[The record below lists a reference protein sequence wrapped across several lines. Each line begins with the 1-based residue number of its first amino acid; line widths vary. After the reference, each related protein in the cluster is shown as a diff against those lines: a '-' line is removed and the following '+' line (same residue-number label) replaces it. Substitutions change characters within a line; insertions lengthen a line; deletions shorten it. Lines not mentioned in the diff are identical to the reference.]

1 MSENKQ
7 QATFAAIVA
16 IICFAALTDI
26 LFPFTIMLVKA
37 ILFTIGLIC
46 AFAFLGCISHSINR
60 SDNKEIHEKN
70 ETFFTLILQSGIKS
84 SIVNLLTVYRIII
97 CPVLLLL
104 LFNDSSAFK
113 WLLLS
118 AFITDALDG
127 FLAKRFKVVSKLG
140 AKLDSFADDILFIV
154 CMISLLSLYTEMITN
169 NLFVISLTFVM
180 FFIKMALLYYRHKK
194 IISGMHT
201 YFVKAAAFLQAL
213 FFIDCAFW
221 GADTVLFYI
230 AAISTIIAIAEEIVI
245 ISIHKELKQDVKGLL
260 FNNK

>member
-1 MSENKQ
+1 MSEDSK

-26 LFPFTIMLVKA
+26 LFPFTVMLVKA

-46 AFAFLGCISHSINR
+46 AFAFLGCISQIINR
-60 SDNKEIHEKN
+60 SDHKEIPEKK
-70 ETFFTLILQSGIKS
+70 ETVFTLILQSGIKC

-104 LFNDSSAFK
+104 LFNDRSSFE

-127 FLAKRFKVVSKLG
+127 FLARKFKVVSKLG
-140 AKLDSFADDILFIV
+140 AKLDSLADDLLFIV
-154 CMISLLSLYTEMITN
+154 CLISLISFHYEVITENIFIVSSVIFM
-169 NLFVISLTFVM
+169 FVLKI
-180 FFIKMALLYYRHKK
+180 ILLYLKHNK

-201 YFVKAAAFLQAL
+201 YLTKAAAFL
-213 FFIDCAFW
+213 
-221 GADTVLFYI
+221 
-230 AAISTIIAIAEEIVI
+230 
-245 ISIHKELKQDVKGLL
+245 
-260 FNNK
+260 